1 MQALIA
7 NTKQVFKWALYD
19 RPPLQAWSRGRVTL
33 LGDAAHAMLPYL
45 AQGAGQSIEDA
56 FVLARCLD
64 RHPDDPARA
73 LEDYAARRR
82 ERTAAMQ
89 AGSREAGRTMH
100 LADAEAVR
108 ARNERMR
115 ADPEAHVA
123 RYDWIYGY
131 DVRAAPAAE

>member
-1 MQALIA
+1 MD
-7 NTKQVFKWALYD
+7 D
-19 RPPLQAWSRGRVTL
+19 RPPLPEWTCGRVTL

-56 FVLARCLD
+56 YVLAHCLERD
-64 RHPDDPARA
+64 RDDPDRA
-73 LEDYAARRR
+73 LQRYAACRR
-82 ERTAAMQ
+82 ERTSAMQ

-100 LADAEAVR
+100 LAGVEEVR

-115 ADPEAHVA
+115 ADPNAHIA

-131 DVRAAPAAE
+131 DVTREMGPSPP

>member
-1 MQALIA
+1 
-7 NTKQVFKWALYD
+7 
-19 RPPLQAWSRGRVTL
+19 
-33 LGDAAHAMLPYL
+33 MLPYL

-56 FVLARCLD
+56 YVLARCLA
-64 RHPDDPARA
+64 RGRDDPERA
-73 LEDYAARRR
+73 LRDYAARRVD
-82 ERTAAMQ
+82 RTAAMQ

-100 LADAEAVR
+100 LADTEAVR

-131 DVRAAPAAE
+131 NVEDALAGL